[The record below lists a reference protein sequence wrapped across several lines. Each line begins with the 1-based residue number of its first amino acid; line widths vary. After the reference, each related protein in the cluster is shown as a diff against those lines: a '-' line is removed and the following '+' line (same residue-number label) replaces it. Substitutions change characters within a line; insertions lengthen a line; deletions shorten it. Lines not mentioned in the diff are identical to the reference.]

1 VGVATRAPTEGP
13 PGTTCPGC
21 DAPARPGARA
31 CARCGYRFFE
41 DGGPAD
47 HLPRPDRTA
56 LTLAAAAAL
65 LVVAVIAAT
74 VLLTGG
80 GDNEDTAGAAETTHL
95 TILSQKPLHRL
106 ALERVLE
113 ARYLPVPDDDEAD
126 VTCSRRIPEPAH
138 SVRRCRV
145 HYPGGSERRIAVLTN
160 ARGAEVLSKP

>member
-1 VGVATRAPTEGP
+1 M
-13 PGTTCPGC
+13 
-21 DAPARPGARA
+21 PARARV
-31 CARCGYRFFE
+31 CAQCGYRFFE

-56 LTLAAAAAL
+56 LSAGLGAAVVVVL
-65 LVVAVIAAT
+65 LIAAV

-80 GDNEDTAGAAETTHL
+80 DGNDETASATATPHL
-95 TILSQKPLHRL
+95 PILSQEPLSKR

-113 ARYLPVPDDDEAD
+113 ERYLPVSDDDEAD

-145 HYPGGSERRIAVLTN
+145 HYPGGAERRIAVLTN
-160 ARGAEVLSKP
+160 ARGAEVLSEP